1 MRKLEEFVNEK
12 LRVTKRLVDRS
23 KTPDLK
29 AILNSKDAIDYESR
43 CKQLIDYLN
52 NESNLPVAELIDW
65 NNGLKRISRKYQNT
79 DDIFLCVFETFIFYG
94 TWDNKYSTYWSSL
107 NNGVRNLIDGDG
119 FSDFSTNDN
128 EISESGGIYII
139 TENKELVKHID
150 YLIENA
156 ELEV

>member
-1 MRKLEEFVNEK
+1 MRKLETFVNEK
-12 LRVTKRLVDRS
+12 LRITNRLIDRS

-107 NNGVRNLIDGDG
+107 NNSVRNLIDGDG

>member
-1 MRKLEEFVNEK
+1 MRKLETFVNEK
-12 LRVTKRLVDRS
+12 LRITNRLIDRS

-107 NNGVRNLIDGDG
+107 NNSVRNLIDGDG

-156 ELEV
+156 ELEL

>member
-1 MRKLEEFVNEK
+1 MRKLETFVNEK
-12 LRVTKRLVDRS
+12 LRITNRLIDRS

-107 NNGVRNLIDGDG
+107 NNGVRNLIDRDG

-156 ELEV
+156 ELEL

>member
-1 MRKLEEFVNEK
+1 MRITN
-12 LRVTKRLVDRS
+12 RLIDRS

-43 CKQLIDYLN
+43 CKQLIEYLN
-52 NESNLPVAELIDW
+52 NGSDLPVAELIDW
-65 NNGLKRISRKYQNT
+65 NNGLKRMSRKYQNG

-107 NNGVRNLIDGDG
+107 NNSVRNLIDGDG

-139 TENKELVKHID
+139 TENKELLKHID

>member
-12 LRVTKRLVDRS
+12 LRITKGLADRS
-23 KTPDLK
+23 ATPDLK
-29 AILNSKDAIDYESR
+29 AILKSKDANDYESR
-43 CKQLIDYLN
+43 CKQLIEYLN
-52 NESNLPVAELIDW
+52 NGSDLPVAELIDW
-65 NNGLKRISRKYQNT
+65 KNGHKRISRKYQNS
-79 DDIFLCVFETFIFYG
+79 DAIFLCVFETFIFYG

-119 FSDFSTNDN
+119 FSDFSTNDD
-128 EISESGGIYII
+128 EISESGGVYII

>member
-12 LRVTKRLVDRS
+12 LRITKRLTDRS
-23 KTPDLK
+23 ASPDLT
-29 AILNSKDAIDYESR
+29 AILKSKDANDYESR
-43 CKQLIDYLN
+43 CKQLIEYLN
-52 NESNLPVAELIDW
+52 NGSDLPVAELIDW
-65 NNGLKRISRKYQNT
+65 NNGHKRISRKYQNT

-107 NNGVRNLIDGDG
+107 NNSVRNLIDGDG

-150 YLIENA
+150 YLIEHA
-156 ELEV
+156 ELEL